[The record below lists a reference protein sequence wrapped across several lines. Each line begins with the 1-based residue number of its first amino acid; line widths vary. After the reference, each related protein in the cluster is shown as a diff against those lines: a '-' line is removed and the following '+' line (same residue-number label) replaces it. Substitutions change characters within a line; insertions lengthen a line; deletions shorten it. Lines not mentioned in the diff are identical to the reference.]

1 MMKTY
6 KMKTYKALTE
16 NEKEVKGELIYVGLI
31 PYIEEKFEFGKNMV
45 KVVPETIEEIEDD

>member
-1 MMKTY
+1 MKTY